1 MKASDLNTDHF
12 NSYYQQYI
20 DKVGNVPLMT
30 ILQKQAE
37 NFPKFIASIP
47 EDKMNFSY
55 AEEKWTVGQSLQH
68 IIDTERVFQY
78 RALRFSRND
87 KTPLP
92 SFDQDVFVAAVDV
105 SGKTKLDFI
114 EEYSATRSATI
125 SLFKSFN
132 TDTLK
137 KFGIASNAPSS
148 VASLGFIICGHQRH
162 HRDIIRERYY

>member
-1 MKASDLNTDHF
+1 MKASDLNSDHY

-20 DKVGNVPLMT
+20 DKVGNAVLLDV
-30 ILQKQAE
+30 LQKQLD

-55 AEEKWTVGQSLQH
+55 AEGKWTVAMALQH

-87 KTPLP
+87 KTALP
-92 SFDQDVFVAAVDV
+92 GFDQDLFVAEVDV
-105 SGKTKLDFI
+105 SDKTKSGII
-114 EEYSATRSATI
+114 EVYSVTRNATI

-132 TDTLK
+132 TETLK
-137 KFGIASNAPSS
+137 KYGIASNAPSS

-162 HRDIIRERYY
+162 HRDIIRERYF

>member
-1 MKASDLNTDHF
+1 MKASDLNSDHY

-20 DKVGNVPLMT
+20 DKVGNAVLLDV
-30 ILQKQAE
+30 LQKQLD

-55 AEEKWTVGQSLQH
+55 AEGKWTVAMALQH

-87 KTPLP
+87 KTALP
-92 SFDQDVFVAAVDV
+92 GFDQDLFVAEVDV
-105 SGKTKLDFI
+105 SDKTKSGII
-114 EEYSATRSATI
+114 EEYSVTRNATI

-132 TDTLK
+132 TETLK
-137 KFGIASNAPSS
+137 KYGIASNAPSS

-162 HRDIIRERYY
+162 HRDIIRERYF